1 MAGPLGLRRRGWN
14 RAAGPSSHT
23 SLLVLTVWSRTPT
36 EVGRPP
42 QGQGPRL
49 LSAAPL
55 PPAPPAGA
63 SLFLLVLGPHGA

>member
-1 MAGPLGLRRRGWN
+1 MAGPLALRRRGWS

-23 SLLVLTVWSRTPT
+23 SLLVLALWSRTPT

-42 QGQGPRL
+42 QGQGPHL

-55 PPAPPAGA
+55 PPASPAGA
-63 SLFLLVLGPHGA
+63 SLFLLVPGPHGA

>member
-1 MAGPLGLRRRGWN
+1 MAGPLALRRRGWN

-23 SLLVLTVWSRTPT
+23 SLLGLTLWSCTPT
-36 EVGRPP
+36 EEGRPP
-42 QGQGPRL
+42 QGQGPHL

-55 PPAPPAGA
+55 PPASPGRA